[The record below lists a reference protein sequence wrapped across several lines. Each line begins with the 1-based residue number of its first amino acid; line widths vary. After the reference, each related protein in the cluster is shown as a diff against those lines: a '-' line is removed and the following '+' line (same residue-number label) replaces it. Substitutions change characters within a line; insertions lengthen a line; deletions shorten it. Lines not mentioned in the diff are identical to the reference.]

1 MGTRWERRLVSVVA
15 GPGFGKTVLLATAAA
30 TEAGS
35 SARVDVWLTCEPADA
50 EAEHLL
56 AGLVV
61 ASGLP
66 ADGIADLSDRVWA
79 QAPRLVCF
87 LLDDVHE
94 VPEGSDGARLLG
106 RLLTEL
112 PGNGRL
118 VLASREPVPVP
129 VSRLAA
135 AGQVTRITERDLVF
149 DSDEATA
156 FAEARALPP
165 DRMAAAGGWPA
176 LAELAA
182 TAGAD
187 LVPEYLWDEV
197 LDRVGTERARLLAAF
212 EAVGGGGDDVVGA
225 LARRSV
231 TVDELVAAVPL
242 VARAHDG
249 EAALHPLWRPALRRL
264 LAEAEVADVRRRA
277 GSRCRPAQLVSP

>member
-1 MGTRWERRLVSVVA
+1 MARPFRFRPPAVPPGIVARPRLASTMGTRWERRLVSVVA

-176 LAELAA
+176 LVDPRRYEP
-182 TAGAD
+182 AG
-187 LVPEYLWDEV
+187 
-197 LDRVGTERARLLAAF
+197 RAPRP
-212 EAVGGGGDDVVGA
+212 VD
-225 LARRSV
+225 RRS
-231 TVDELVAAVPL
+231 P
-242 VARAHDG
+242 
-249 EAALHPLWRPALRRL
+249 
-264 LAEAEVADVRRRA
+264 
-277 GSRCRPAQLVSP
+277 VSTGGRT